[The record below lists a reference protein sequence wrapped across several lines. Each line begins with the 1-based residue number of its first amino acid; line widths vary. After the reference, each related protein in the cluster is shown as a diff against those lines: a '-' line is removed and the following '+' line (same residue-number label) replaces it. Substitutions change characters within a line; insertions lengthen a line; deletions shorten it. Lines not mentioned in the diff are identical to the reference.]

1 MDPDIE
7 KVIKAAGMSTVPLT
21 KIESMLNVD
30 SFLCRFKLR
39 KDPYRLTGTRYLH
52 GTDHFDNTGTHN
64 PTGAVVYPISLA
76 TTFRQKSP
84 GVPTNVNDPNSFGV
98 GYEYSRTGNPTR
110 GEFERA
116 MASAE
121 SARYCCA
128 FASGSSAVSS
138 VIHLLESG
146 SNVLCID
153 DVYGGTQR
161 YFRKIVSP
169 SMNIHFSFVDFDN
182 IDEIRKKMKGS
193 YKNTKLIWLESP
205 TNPTLKLSDIRQ
217 IANLA
222 HDNGAI
228 LAVDS
233 KCSFHLSSS
242 LSHQFRKLKH
252 YRHIL
257 FALFSVTT

>member
-1 MDPDIE
+1 MFE
-7 KVIKAAGMSTVPLT
+7 
-21 KIESMLNVD
+21 E
-30 SFLCRFKLR
+30 
-39 KDPYRLTGTRYLH
+39 DPYRLTGTRYLH
-52 GTDHFDNTGTHN
+52 GTDHFDNTEIEAHN

-76 TTFRQKSP
+76 TTFRQTSP

-121 SARYCCA
+121 CARYCCA
-128 FASGSSAVSS
+128 FASGSSATSS

-182 IDEIRKKMKGS
+182 IDEVRKNMEGS
-193 YKNTKLIWLESP
+193 STNTKLIWLESP

-233 KCSFHLSSS
+233 KYSFHLPSS
-242 LSHQFRKLKH
+242 LSQQCPKLKH

-257 FALFSVTT
+257 FAIFSVTTRFRSRHCRS

>member
-1 MDPDIE
+1 M
-7 KVIKAAGMSTVPLT
+7 
-21 KIESMLNVD
+21 
-30 SFLCRFKLR
+30 
-39 KDPYRLTGTRYLH
+39 TGTRYLH
-52 GTDHFDNTGTHN
+52 RSDHFDNTEIEAHN

-76 TTFRQKSP
+76 TTFRQTSP

-121 SARYCCA
+121 CARYCCA
-128 FASGSSAVSS
+128 FASGSSATSS

-182 IDEIRKKMKGS
+182 IDEVRKNMEGS
-193 YKNTKLIWLESP
+193 STNTKLIWLESP

-233 KCSFHLSSS
+233 KYSFHLPSS
-242 LSHQFRKLKH
+242 LSHQCPKLKH

-257 FALFSVTT
+257 FAIFSVTTRFRSRHCRS